1 VPSLANCPTRTLG
14 TSAPAD
20 TQQELQYWDR
30 ALALL
35 GTHPRVASRTSLNL
49 CWNRAFCRS
58 MRWAARARD
67 WRPTAARVLSQTTP
81 RKVRTQSLCA
91 RTKLSPLR
99 RAADAVMGVLSGQET
114 EGASPLIRF
123 INWACVC
130 PRNLQFRASD
140 LNQRIRGPNLPPAG
154 VATHVHLR
162 KAS

>member
-1 VPSLANCPTRTLG
+1 
-14 TSAPAD
+14 
-20 TQQELQYWDR
+20 
-30 ALALL
+30 
-35 GTHPRVASRTSLNL
+35 
-49 CWNRAFCRS
+49 
-58 MRWAARARD
+58 MRWAART
-67 WRPTAARVLSQTTP
+67 RPTGHESTRAQQCARALRATP
-81 RKVRTQSLCA
+81 RKVRTQSSCA

-114 EGASPLIRF
+114 GGASPLIRF
-123 INWACVC
+123 INWACGC